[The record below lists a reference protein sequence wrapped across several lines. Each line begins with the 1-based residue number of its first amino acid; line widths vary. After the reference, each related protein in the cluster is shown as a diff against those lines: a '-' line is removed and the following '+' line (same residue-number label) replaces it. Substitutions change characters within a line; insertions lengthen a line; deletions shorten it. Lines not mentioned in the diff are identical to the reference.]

1 MYLQD
6 TLGLDTAQAS
16 RAASAFPLGSL
27 ISVLIGGF
35 VFDRLDRK
43 MMAWVMAG
51 LLLTA
56 TGCLIVFA
64 TLPQWNLTGSPA
76 MLVSL
81 ILLFV
86 FGLCLSPCYYIP
98 ASVFSIDFGGPHSGF
113 LVAILDAM
121 GFAAT
126 AAFYYFGGGIAENQG
141 WSTFLFVLAAVC
153 LWSLFTTFFF
163 MQREARNLRR
173 RTVVA

>member
-1 MYLQD
+1 
-6 TLGLDTAQAS
+6 
-16 RAASAFPLGSL
+16 
-27 ISVLIGGF
+27 
-35 VFDRLDRK
+35 
-43 MMAWVMAG
+43 
-51 LLLTA
+51 
-56 TGCLIVFA
+56 
-64 TLPQWNLTGSPA
+64 

-81 ILLFV
+81 MLLFL

-126 AAFYYFGGGIAENQG
+126 AAFYYFGGGIAQNSG

-173 RTVVA
+173 RTVTA